1 MANYVLSK
9 NNRYY
14 VALESSY
21 GVVPT
26 VSATNR
32 VPGVRLA
39 VTTEKVTVPRPDKT
53 GTRTFLGIPGMPR
66 KITGYEF
73 ETSLMAGTGALP
85 PAVGQMVQAA
95 LGASTGSS
103 TQQTVTVNGGGA
115 ELDFPA
121 PHNLAVGNAVTV
133 GGEIR
138 IVARVPSPT
147 SVELSAPLTSI
158 VSGSAQVLPAAAYAP
173 ANVLP
178 SVSLFDY
185 WDPSSTVQRIVR
197 GAGVDEMDI
206 VVDGTEHR
214 LVFRGPAAANVDSSS
229 FQASD
234 GGLSVFPTEP
244 AVQAETWAPVPGNL
258 GQAWLGSP
266 PSQVLTL
273 TRALVRVKNNLV
285 TRSFEFG
292 ATQPLA
298 LSPGDRDVEVQFEVY
313 STDQS
318 VFTQMYQ
325 AALTETPIP
334 LTIQLGEQAGAMA
347 AVYIKTFV
355 PQVPQFNDA
364 ETRLLW
370 SFSSSRAQ
378 GAGNDEVFF
387 AFG

>member
-21 GVVPT
+21 GVVPM

-39 VTTEKVTVPRPDKT
+39 VATQKVTVPRRDKT
-53 GTRTFLGIPGMPR
+53 GTRTFLGTPGIPR
-66 KITGYEF
+66 RIASYEF
-73 ETSLMAGTGALP
+73 ETSLMAGAGALP

-95 LGASTGSS
+95 LGAAAPLSV
-103 TQQTVTVNGGGA
+103 QQAATVNGNGA
-115 ELDFPA
+115 ELDFAA
-121 PHNLAVGNAVTV
+121 PHNLAVGSAVTV
-133 GGEIR
+133 GGEMR
-138 IVARVPSPT
+138 IVASVLSAT
-147 SVELSAPLTSI
+147 SVRLSAPLTNT
-158 VSGSAQVLPAAAYAP
+158 VSGSVQVMPAAAYVP
-173 ANVLP
+173 AKALP
-178 SVSLFDY
+178 SISLFDF

-206 VVDGTEHR
+206 EVDGTEHR
-214 LVFRGPAAANVDSSS
+214 LVFRGPAAEQMGSAA
-229 FQASD
+229 FQPLES
-234 GGLSVFPTEP
+234 GLTSFPTEP

-258 GQAWLGSP
+258 GQAWLGST

-273 TRALVRVKNNLV
+273 TKALVRVKNNLM

-292 ATQPLA
+292 STQPLG
-298 LSPGDRDVEVQFEVY
+298 LSPGDRDVDVQFEVY
-313 STDQS
+313 STDES
-318 VFTQMYQ
+318 VFAEMYH
-325 AALTETPIP
+325 AAQTETPIP
-334 LTIQLGEQAGAMA
+334 LTIQLGDQAGAMA

-355 PQVPQFNDA
+355 PQIPQFNDA

-378 GAGNDEVFF
+378 GAGDDEIYF

>member
-39 VTTEKVTVPRPDKT
+39 VTTQKVTVQRRDKV
-53 GTRTFLGIPGMPR
+53 GTRTFLGMPGIPR
-66 KITGYEF
+66 KITSYEF
-73 ETSLMAGTGALP
+73 ETSLMAGAGALP

-95 LGASTGSS
+95 LGAAAPPSV
-103 TQQTVTVNGGGA
+103 QQTATVNGNGA

-121 PHNLAVGNAVTV
+121 AHNLAVGSGVTV
-133 GGEIR
+133 GGEMR
-138 IVARVPSPT
+138 IVASVPSAT
-147 SVELSAPLTSI
+147 SVRLSAPLTST
-158 VSGSAQVLPAAAYAP
+158 VSGSAQVMAAAAYVP
-173 ANVLP
+173 TKVLP

-197 GAGVDEMDI
+197 GAGVDEMD
-206 VVDGTEHR
+206 VLVDGTEHK
-214 LVFRGPAAANVDSSS
+214 LVFRGPAADQLGSAA
-229 FQASD
+229 FQASKS
-234 GGLSVFPTEP
+234 GLTAFPTEP
-244 AVQAETWAPVPGNL
+244 AVQAETWAPVPGHL
-258 GQAWLGSP
+258 GQVWLGST

-273 TRALVRVKNNLV
+273 TKALVRVKNNLV

-292 ATQPLA
+292 STQPLG
-298 LSPGDRDVEVQFEVY
+298 LSPGDREVDVQFEVY
-313 STDQS
+313 STDES
-318 VFTQMYQ
+318 VFAEMYH
-325 AALTETPIP
+325 AAQTETPIP
-334 LTIQLGEQAGAMA
+334 LTIQLGDQAGAMA

-355 PQVPQFNDA
+355 PQIPQFNDA

-370 SFSSSRAQ
+370 NFSSSRAQ
-378 GAGNDEVFF
+378 GAGDDEVFF

>member
-66 KITGYEF
+66 RITGYEF

-138 IVARVPSPT
+138 IVASVPSPT
-147 SVELSAPLTSI
+147 SVELSAPLTSV
-158 VSGSAQVLPAAAYAP
+158 VSGSAQVLPAAAYSP

-197 GAGVDEMDI
+197 GAGVDEMEM

-244 AVQAETWAPVPGNL
+244 AVRAETWAPVPGNL

-325 AALTETPIP
+325 AAQTETPIP
-334 LTIQLGEQAGAMA
+334 LTIQLGDQAGAMA

-370 SFSSSRAQ
+370 NFSSSRAQ
-378 GAGNDEVFF
+378 GAGNDEIFF